1 MDNLP
6 DDPLPILRK
15 ALLDRSPSVVYTAA
29 RRIQQREIRELQQ
42 EAAQALERFLTE
54 KDPGCRAKRA
64 LLETLDNDPLLFL
77 KAIVHVQNE
86 PSFGGPEDTA
96 AELRGL
102 AAVKLAQCGWPDA
115 AEQILPLLVDPQLPA
130 RVSAVRALAFLGESL
145 VLRLLALHQDE
156 DLIQECLDGVLHVE
170 GKRALPFVEEFLR
183 THFQAAALAL
193 GGCRLPL
200 AVDALRDA
208 WDHVVDRE
216 QKKTLLVALAT
227 ARAVKVLEELSGEE
241 WVRGFLDEQKLL
253 VLRLAGHDRQ
263 LDST

>member
-6 DDPLPILRK
+6 DDPLPVLRK
-15 ALLDRSPSVVYTAA
+15 GLQDRSPSVVYTAA
-29 RRIQQREIRELQQ
+29 RRIQQREIQELQR
-42 EAAQALERFLTE
+42 EAAHACERFLTE

-64 LLETLDNDPLLFL
+64 LLETLSNEPDLFL
-77 KAIVHVQNE
+77 KTLKYIQLE

-115 AEQILPLLVDPQLPA
+115 AEHILPLLVDPQLPA
-130 RVSAVRALAFLGESL
+130 RLSAVRALAFLGESL

-170 GKRALPFVEEFLR
+170 GKRAIPFVEEFLR

-200 AVDALRDA
+200 AVDALREA
-208 WDHVVDRE
+208 WDHVVERE
-216 QKKTLLVALAT
+216 QKKILLVALAT
-227 ARAVKVLEELSGEE
+227 ARAVQVLEELSGEG
-241 WVRGFLDEQKLL
+241 WVRVFLAEQKLL
-253 VLRLAGHDRQ
+253 LQ
-263 LDST
+263 